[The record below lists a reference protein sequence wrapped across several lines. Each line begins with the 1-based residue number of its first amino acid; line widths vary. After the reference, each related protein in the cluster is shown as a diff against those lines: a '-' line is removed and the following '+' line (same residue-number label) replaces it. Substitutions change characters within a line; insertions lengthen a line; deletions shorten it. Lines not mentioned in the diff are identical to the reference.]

1 MAKKKLA
8 SSDYWAQHI
17 IRAQQGGK
25 DYIFAL
31 VRRRYSDDDVEPI
44 GPGEYLG
51 LSEKKSYPKM
61 TDGDPDSETFG
72 KRIDNPNASAT
83 GIKIIYTDLF
93 TPENVKKYQSMV
105 GINSYGETA
114 YLYKFKQM
122 TIQGDMVYE
131 FWTTTQDAAYN
142 KYILKEQV
150 ITIETDKSNTRRGI
164 VKKAG

>member
-1 MAKKKLA
+1 
-8 SSDYWAQHI
+8 
-17 IRAQQGGK
+17 
-25 DYIFAL
+25 
-31 VRRRYSDDDVEPI
+31 
-44 GPGEYLG
+44 
-51 LSEKKSYPKM
+51 M

-72 KRIDNPNASAT
+72 KRIDNPNAEAT
-83 GIKIIYTDLF
+83 GIKIIYTDPF

-105 GINSYGETA
+105 GINSFGETA

-122 TIQGDMVYE
+122 TIQGDKVDE
-131 FWTTTQDAAYN
+131 FWSTTQDDAYN